1 MTVAGRVETDIRRP
15 PADVFAALVD
25 VERYPSW
32 LIASGIVRV
41 ERLDPGPLAA
51 GSRCGSTRPWPVA
64 RPSSTGP

>member
-1 MTVAGRVETDIRRP
+1 MTVQVDVETDIRRP

-25 VERYPSW
+25 VESYPSW

-41 ERLDPGPLAA
+41 ERLDPVRWPRAP
-51 GSRCGSTRPWPVA
+51 GSGSTRPWPVA